1 MIQQFGEFADG
12 VMFWSVLRYGEAL
25 MEESEGNIKTS
36 LFEGGYSMV
45 DSKVV
50 RKRIKAIADEF
61 FKAYKG
67 IDVTVV
73 LSSSNPLTVYLAGV
87 IGQRCVDPF
96 FISDFLA
103 KLYFEEVDDLIYEEN
118 SWFRKHYGDKYW
130 ERYEE
135 FKNYSDKMIDP
146 GFQFKKI
153 TDLEM
158 RGVIEETIKSGDAF
172 YAKYI
177 DAINDKNVLVVED
190 RITLDGEYKRDRSK
204 NLPIDLPKNYYPNN
218 DPENRPLLTWRAH
231 GNNLYTNWLNYYV
244 YQVTPYDLDGTP
256 DFSHK

>member
-1 MIQQFGEFADG
+1 M
-12 VMFWSVLRYGEAL
+12 
-25 MEESEGNIKTS
+25 
-36 LFEGGYSMV
+36 
-45 DSKVV
+45 
-50 RKRIKAIADEF
+50 
-61 FKAYKG
+61 
-67 IDVTVV
+67 
-73 LSSSNPLTVYLAGV
+73 
-87 IGQRCVDPF
+87 
-96 FISDFLA
+96 A

-177 DAINDKNVLVVED
+177 DAINDKNVLVLED
-190 RITLDGEYKRDRSK
+190 RITLDDKPCQESWRLINTYYS
-204 NLPIDLPKNYYPNN
+204 PKSVSVMTIVPVVL
-218 DPENRPLLTWRAH
+218 NRNAEMT
-231 GNNLYTNWLNYYV
+231 
-244 YQVTPYDLDGTP
+244 
-256 DFSHK
+256 

>member
-1 MIQQFGEFADG
+1 MEYVGSENSDYFKELTLTNDMIQQFGEFADG

-190 RITLDGEYKRDRSK
+190 RITLDGKPCLESWRLINTYYS
-204 NLPIDLPKNYYPNN
+204 PKSVSVMTIVPVVL
-218 DPENRPLLTWRAH
+218 NRNAEMT
-231 GNNLYTNWLNYYV
+231 
-244 YQVTPYDLDGTP
+244 
-256 DFSHK
+256 

>member
-25 MEESEGNIKTS
+25 MESEGNIKTS

-96 FISDFLA
+96 F
-103 KLYFEEVDDLIYEEN
+103 YFR
-118 SWFRKHYGDKYW
+118 FFG
-130 ERYEE
+130 
-135 FKNYSDKMIDP
+135 
-146 GFQFKKI
+146 
-153 TDLEM
+153 
-158 RGVIEETIKSGDAF
+158 
-172 YAKYI
+172 
-177 DAINDKNVLVVED
+177 
-190 RITLDGEYKRDRSK
+190 
-204 NLPIDLPKNYYPNN
+204 
-218 DPENRPLLTWRAH
+218 
-231 GNNLYTNWLNYYV
+231 
-244 YQVTPYDLDGTP
+244 
-256 DFSHK
+256 